1 MTSDIAVY
9 EGGQLDAYRPQIMTP
24 EAAKA
29 LDEQVRL
36 CTKAVLR
43 EGTDYGVIP
52 GTGEKALWRPGAQ
65 KLLQWFQLGFTCE
78 RVDIERDADG
88 RKHGIT
94 YRAVIT
100 RRGSGEVLAT
110 CEGTADYDESKFY
123 QSAEEV
129 QRKAEANE
137 RKWAKKDGRVADPTK
152 WKNRVEW
159 RADWNALMKRA
170 QKRAIVGATSDAT
183 AAGGIFTDRE
193 EDDSP
198 APAGGDPSWYE
209 RALGEALAITTK
221 EQGRLLYAE
230 AAEAKRSGTATRDHA
245 DHVQNRIRQ
254 RVEQLETHI
263 QVDVEDVTPEDASP
277 VQAAPPVAA
286 EPPFHPQAGTGEAP
300 ERRPAK
306 AINEQKLQL
315 NSERQ
320 RLGLGDS
327 EQEWED
333 WLADLARLAD
343 LNTPIASPGELTRL
357 EAKRVLERLKTLP
370 DAKALRKLLD
380 TGEIAGGG
388 DGGE

>member
-1 MTSDIAVY
+1 MTTSNDVAVY

-78 RVDIERDADG
+78 RTEIERDSDG

-123 QSAEEV
+123 QSAEDV

-152 WKNRVEW
+152 WKTRGEF

-230 AAEAKRSGTATRDHA
+230 AAEAKRSGTANRDQA

-263 QVDVEDVTPEDASP
+263 QVDVEDVTPQDASP
-277 VQAAPPVAA
+277 AQAAFPVAA
-286 EPPFHPQAGTGEAP
+286 EPHTPPPAGAGEAP
-300 ERRPAK
+300 KKGGGPAGL
-306 AINEQKLQL
+306 IVGHFE
-315 NSERQ
+315 
-320 RLGLGDS
+320 RLGVTDRNDRLILTA
-327 EQEWED
+327 Q
-333 WLADLARLAD
+333 LARLD
-343 LNTPIASPGELTRL
+343 DVPASTTKLPA
-357 EAKRVLERLKTLP
+357 AKQREVLKTLEKCRDR
-370 DAKALRKLLD
+370 DALEALLV
-380 TGEIAGGG
+380 TGEQDADAEVG
-388 DGGE
+388 DET

>member
-78 RVDIERDADG
+78 RVDIERDNDG

-94 YRAVIT
+94 YRATIT

-110 CEGTADYDESKFY
+110 CEGTADYDETKFY
-123 QSAEEV
+123 QSAEDV

-152 WKNRVEW
+152 WKSRGEW

-230 AAEAKRSGTATRDHA
+230 AAEAKRTGVATRDHA

-263 QVDVEDVTPEDASP
+263 QVDVEDVTPLNASP
-277 VQAAPPVAA
+277 EQAAPPVAA
-286 EPPFHPQAGTGEAP
+286 EPPFPQAGSGEALQ
-300 ERRPAK
+300 ERRYRA
-306 AINEQKLQL
+306 
-315 NSERQ
+315 RRR
-320 RLGLGDS
+320 RLVRCGGRRLILTALGR
-327 EQEWED
+327 
-333 WLADLARLAD
+333 A
-343 LNTPIASPGELTRL
+343 
-357 EAKRVLERLKTLP
+357 
-370 DAKALRKLLD
+370 
-380 TGEIAGGG
+380 
-388 DGGE
+388 

>member
-9 EGGQLDAYRPQIMTP
+9 EGGQLDDYRPQIMTP

-78 RVDIERDADG
+78 RTEIERDADG

-152 WKNRVEW
+152 WKTRGEW

-230 AAEAKRSGTATRDHA
+230 AAQAHRSGAATRDHA
-245 DHVQNRIRQ
+245 DHVQNRIKKRI
-254 RVEQLETHI
+254 EQLETHI
-263 QVDVEDVTPEDASP
+263 QVDVEDVTPLDASP
-277 VQAAPPVAA
+277 EQAAPPVAA
-286 EPPFHPQAGTGEAP
+286 DPPFPQAASGEAP
-300 ERRPAK
+300 SRPPAK
-306 AINEQKLQL
+306 ITSGQQKLL
-315 NSERQ
+315 DDRRA
-320 RLGLGDS
+320 RLYDDS
-327 EQEWED
+327 AED
-333 WLADLARLAD
+333 WDQWLADLAKLAW
-343 LNTPIASPGELTRL
+343 LETPIAAPTELTQA
-357 EAKRVLERLKTLP
+357 EATQAIARLKTVP

-388 DGGE
+388 DDE

>member
-1 MTSDIAVY
+1 MTTSNDVALY
-9 EGGQLDAYRPQIMTP
+9 DGGQLDAYRPQIMTP

-94 YRAVIT
+94 YRAAIT

-110 CEGTADYDESKFY
+110 CEGTADYDESKFF

-137 RKWAKKDGRVADPTK
+137 RKWAKKDGRVADPGK
-152 WKNRVEW
+152 WKNRGEW

-263 QVDVEDVTPEDASP
+263 QVDVEDVATLDASP
-277 VQAAPPVAA
+277 EQAAPPVAA
-286 EPPFHPQAGTGEAP
+286 EPPFPQAGSGEAP
-300 ERRPAK
+300 SRPAAK
-306 AINEQKLQL
+306 ITSGQQKLL
-315 NSERQ
+315 DGHRA
-320 RLGLGDS
+320 RLYDDS
-327 EQEWED
+327 PED
-333 WLADLARLAD
+333 WDRWLADLATLAGLD
-343 LNTPIASPGELTRL
+343 APIAAPAELTQAER
-357 EAKRVLERLKTLP
+357 EAGRRPAEGARREG
-370 DAKALRKLLD
+370 AAEAAGR
-380 TGEIAGGG
+380 TGEAPDG
-388 DGGE
+388 D